1 MNVETSLYLSQCS
14 LINIFLKGLSLKWSK
29 YVGIEAQLLSEPEK
43 LQASMSER
51 VVDNKNRLSI
61 FNYALQNNV
70 RRHAGYLDL
79 MQ

>member
-1 MNVETSLYLSQCS
+1 M
-14 LINIFLKGLSLKWSK
+14 
-29 YVGIEAQLLSEPEK
+29 GIEAQLLSEPEK